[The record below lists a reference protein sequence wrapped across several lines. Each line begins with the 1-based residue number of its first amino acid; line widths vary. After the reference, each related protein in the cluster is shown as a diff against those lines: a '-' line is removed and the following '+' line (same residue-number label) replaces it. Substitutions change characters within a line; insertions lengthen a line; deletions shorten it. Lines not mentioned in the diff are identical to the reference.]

1 MSDANAAA
9 SIEFRK
15 DLLAVI
21 PNLRAFGMSLIGS
34 ADRADDLVQET
45 LMKAWAKQSSFEQGT
60 NLKAWL
66 FTILRNEF
74 YTQMRKKG
82 REVSDSDGIH
92 AAKLAGHPEQ
102 MGHLDFEDF
111 RKALELLPADQ
122 KEAIVLV
129 GGSGFSYE
137 EAAEICDCAIGTI
150 KSRVS
155 RARTRL
161 AELMNIDSENEFGP
175 DALSTQILNHQTKTV
190 A

>member
-1 MSDANAAA
+1 MVDPEAVDNN
-9 SIEFRK
+9 FRH
-15 DLLAVI
+15 DLLAVV
-21 PNLRAFGMSLIGS
+21 PNLRAFAMSLIGT

-45 LMKAWAKQSSFEQGT
+45 LMKAWAKQSSFERGT

-92 AAKLAGHPEQ
+92 AAKMAGHPEQ
-102 MGHLDFEDF
+102 FGHLDLQDF
-111 RKALELLPADQ
+111 RKALERLPSDQ
-122 KEAIVLV
+122 KEAIILV

-155 RARTRL
+155 RARARL
-161 AELMNIDSENEFGP
+161 AELMHVEHEDEFGP
-175 DALSTQILNHQTKTV
+175 DAVTRQIMTGGAKTV

>member
-1 MSDANAAA
+1 MDRDDAHTA
-9 SIEFRK
+9 SFRN

-21 PNLRAFGMSLIGS
+21 PNLRAFAMSLIGS

-45 LMKAWAKQSSFEQGT
+45 LMKAWAKQTSFERGT

-102 MGHLDFEDF
+102 MGHLDLADF
-111 RKALELLPADQ
+111 RKALEFLPADQ
-122 KEAIVLV
+122 KEAIILV

-137 EAAEICDCAIGTI
+137 EAAAICDCAIGTI

-161 AELMNIDSENEFGP
+161 AELMNVESENEFGP
-175 DALSTQILNHQTKTV
+175 DAMSSQVLTGTAKTV